1 MNKDTKSILSNAVLR
16 ILKPLIR
23 VLIKHDVSQS
33 EFSEL
38 AKQAYVEV
46 AYQHFSIPKRKM
58 TYARVAVLT
67 GLSRK
72 EVVRLSSDAQ
82 GHGPQPKIAH
92 NRASR
97 VITGW
102 LNDADFLDENKQAK
116 ILPLK
121 PQASDKS
128 TKFANFTHLVERYSG
143 DISVGAI
150 LDELQRTGLVS
161 RLDKEKI
168 RLECLG
174 YVPQID
180 ELEKFEILSL
190 CSRNLLS
197 SGVHNIEKGEEQEP
211 MFQRQLSHQLPEK
224 LIHEFKAFSQQ
235 KSLDLLLEFNRWM
248 GDENKQYEMK
258 QSKPN
263 DTLKRVGIGIYYFEE
278 DETK

>member
-1 MNKDTKSILSNAVLR
+1 MISNAVLR

-46 AYQHFSIPKRKM
+46 AYKYFSIPKRKM

-72 EVVRLSSDAQ
+72 EVVRLSSDANC
-82 GHGPQPKIAH
+82 HGPHPKIAH

-102 LNDADFLDENKQAK
+102 LNDAEFLDENKQPK
-116 ILPLK
+116 DLPLK
-121 PQASDKS
+121 PQVSDSLTKS
-128 TKFANFTHLVERYSG
+128 ANFTHLVECYSG

-150 LDELQRTGLVS
+150 LDELQRTGVVS
-161 RLDKEKI
+161 RIDQGQV

-174 YVPQID
+174 YVPQTD
-180 ELEKFEILSL
+180 ALDKFEILSL

-197 SGVHNIEKGEEQEP
+197 SGVHNIDKGDEEEA
-211 MFQRQLSHQLPEK
+211 MFQRQLSHQFPEE
-224 LIHEFKAFSQQ
+224 LVHEFKTFSQ
-235 KSLDLLLEFNRWM
+235 KNHWIYCWNLIDGWEVKISS
-248 GDENKQYEMK
+248 MK
-258 QSKPN
+258 
-263 DTLKRVGIGIYYFEE
+263 
-278 DETK
+278 